1 MSERLRKPVWAAA
14 ARAGGVDFGPVTLVL
29 EDDALTVLPESP
41 AANAIRITL
50 AHVTAVNGA
59 SGTLDI
65 TLRDGRVASVAC
77 DDAESLRDELLAR
90 CRDLPE
96 LTRTLRAF
104 GSRRRQHGSRDTAAA
119 EQQQYFAPLLAARVE
134 AIRAGNPTATVVA
147 FDARR
152 LGAELHRTLRTLVA
166 TRHSEPGAARRA
178 LEAELVDLSEP
189 LDVALVALGEAA
201 RELQRDAD
209 DLRVWR
215 TWSDRLVATFEI
227 ADRVWIA
234 LDAALDTPSWH
245 P

>member
-1 MSERLRKPVWAAA
+1 MSERLRKPVSAGA
-14 ARAGGVDFGPVTLVL
+14 ARAGGVDSGPVTLVL
-29 EDDALTVLPESP
+29 EDEALTVLPESP
-41 AANAIRITL
+41 DANAIRLVL
-50 AHVTAVNGA
+50 AHVTAVSVA
-59 SGTLDI
+59 SGRLEI
-65 TLRDGRVASVAC
+65 TLRDSRVASVAC

-96 LTRTLRAF
+96 LTRTLRSF
-104 GSRRRQHGSRDTAAA
+104 GSRRRQHGTRDTAAA

-134 AIRAGNPTATVVA
+134 AIRGGSPASTVGA

-152 LGAELHRTLRTLVA
+152 LGAELHRTLRALVA
-166 TRHSEPGAARRA
+166 TRHPEPGAARRA

-189 LDVALVALGEAA
+189 LDVALVALGDAA

-215 TWSDRLVATFEI
+215 AWSDRLVATFEM

-234 LDAALDTPSWH
+234 LDAVLDTQTSH

>member
-14 ARAGGVDFGPVTLVL
+14 ARAGGIDFGPVTLVL

-41 AANAIRITL
+41 AANAIRFTL

-134 AIRAGNPTATVVA
+134 AIRGGNPTATVVA

-166 TRHSEPGAARRA
+166 TRHPEPGAARRA